1 MPESSKY
8 TVFIETNLL
17 CRGSLRDV
25 LAQAKAAFDADTGA
39 AVLIFHDQTG
49 QIDFN
54 LSGTLEEA
62 LDREAPAA
70 KPRGPGRPRL
80 GVVSREIT
88 LLPRHWDWLE
98 LQGNGASAA
107 LRRLVDDARRNE
119 SPQARADHSAGIA
132 DHFMSRMAGNQP
144 NYEEAARA
152 LYAGEFTKLK
162 ELTADWPTDVRRH
175 TLELATSDPAT

>member
-1 MPESSKY
+1 MSDSSTY
-8 TVFIETNLL
+8 TAFIETTLL

-25 LAQAKAAFDADTGA
+25 LTQAKTAFDADAGA

-54 LSGTLEEA
+54 LTGTLEEV
-62 LDREAPAA
+62 LDREAPATR
-70 KPRGPGRPRL
+70 PRGPGRPRL
-80 GVVSREIT
+80 GVIAREVT

-98 LQGNGASAA
+98 RQGNGASAA

-119 SPQARADHSAGIA
+119 SPEARAQHAAAIA
-132 DHFMSRMAGNQP
+132 DHFMSRMAGNQR

-152 LYAGEFTKLK
+152 LYAGELTRLK
-162 ELTADWPTDVRRH
+162 ELTADWPADVRRH
-175 TLELATSDPAT
+175 TLELATSDPVT